1 MHSGLGID
9 AGVVACSCSSSGC
22 CCGTVNGVLVAYARL
37 QPILVT
43 LATLAIL
50 QGLAIKILP
59 EPGGSI
65 PVGYSNALANPGGP
79 WSIFYVV
86 AIAGLWLVLR
96 RTATGVADLRDRQRR
111 VRRPRPRDPGAA
123 TSRPIAYALAGT
135 LAAASGLFLA
145 ATTTAGDAAAGRR
158 LRPHVDRGR
167 RPRRRQLLRRARQR
181 ARLDRRRVHPDDPHE
196 RPLLRGHRPAL
207 PVVLPGALPLRRSAA
222 RKRSSATSCGGAH
235 ERARRPSARIQDT
248 LTRDRRRTLVAFAFA
263 VIVFVVGAFLHSG
276 FASWGSVSAILEV
289 ASFVGFVAAGQ
300 TFVILVGGIDLSVPW
315 VLNAAGDPVRG
326 LLARPQRARRAG
338 GSARARARVR
348 DRRRERLLRRLS
360 RRPGGRDD
368 ARDERDHGGP
378 DARAHQ
384 GADLR
389 DAATRTRRGV
399 LQNVVHKDLLGIP
412 ADLILWLGVAAL
424 ASVVLAFTT
433 YGRKVYAIGNN
444 PTAAYLAGVNVRLV
458 TSSLYGLS
466 GMFAALAGIVLVS
479 YSGQPTLGMG
489 DPYLFQSIAAAV
501 IGGISILG
509 GRGNYLG
516 TVAGAVSLVAL
527 ISLLQA
533 ENMPDYGRS
542 IVYGVAILVVL
553 VLFGRE
559 ERV

>member
-1 MHSGLGID
+1 MTEPAVLG
-9 AGVVACSCSSSGC
+9 
-22 CCGTVNGVLVAYARL
+22 
-37 QPILVT
+37 
-43 LATLAIL
+43 
-50 QGLAIKILP
+50 
-59 EPGGSI
+59 
-65 PVGYSNALANPGGP
+65 
-79 WSIFYVV
+79 
-86 AIAGLWLVLR
+86 
-96 RTATGVADLRDRQRR
+96 
-111 VRRPRPRDPGAA
+111 
-123 TSRPIAYALAGT
+123 
-135 LAAASGLFLA
+135 
-145 ATTTAGDAAAGRR
+145 
-158 LRPHVDRGR
+158 
-167 RPRRRQLLRRARQR
+167 
-181 ARLDRRRVHPDDPHE
+181 
-196 RPLLRGHRPAL
+196 
-207 PVVLPGALPLRRSAA
+207 
-222 RKRSSATSCGGAH
+222 
-235 ERARRPSARIQDT
+235 RIHDQ

-263 VIVFVVGAFLHSG
+263 VIVFAVGAFLHSG
-276 FASWGSVSAILEV
+276 FANWGSVSAILEV

-315 VLNAAGDPVRG
+315 VLNAAGIAFAVFSLGHSGRAAPAV
-326 LLARPQRARRAG
+326 LLALGLGFAIGGANGFCVAYLAVPAVVMTLAMNGILEGLTLGLTKGLTCARCNSYAPQ
-338 GSARARARVR
+338 
-348 DRRRERLLRRLS
+348 
-360 RRPGGRDD
+360 
-368 ARDERDHGGP
+368 
-378 DARAHQ
+378 
-384 GADLR
+384 
-389 DAATRTRRGV
+389 V
-399 LQNVVHKDLLGIP
+399 LQDVVHKDLLGIP

-433 YGRKVYAIGNN
+433 YGRKVYATGNN
-444 PTAAYLAGVNVRLV
+444 PTAAYLAGVNVKLV
-458 TSSLYGLS
+458 TMSLYGLS

>member
-1 MHSGLGID
+1 MS
-9 AGVVACSCSSSGC
+9 
-22 CCGTVNGVLVAYARL
+22 
-37 QPILVT
+37 
-43 LATLAIL
+43 
-50 QGLAIKILP
+50 
-59 EPGGSI
+59 E
-65 PVGYSNALANPGGP
+65 
-79 WSIFYVV
+79 
-86 AIAGLWLVLR
+86 
-96 RTATGVADLRDRQRR
+96 
-111 VRRPRPRDPGAA
+111 
-123 TSRPIAYALAGT
+123 
-135 LAAASGLFLA
+135 LAAL
-145 ATTTAGDAAAGRR
+145 GRI
-158 LRPHVDRGR
+158 HD
-167 RPRRRQLLRRARQR
+167 
-181 ARLDRRRVHPDDPHE
+181 
-196 RPLLRGHRPAL
+196 
-207 PVVLPGALPLRRSAA
+207 
-222 RKRSSATSCGGAH
+222 K
-235 ERARRPSARIQDT
+235 

-276 FASWGSVSAILEV
+276 FANWGSVSAILEV

-315 VLNAAGDPVRG
+315 VLNSAGILFAVFSLGHSGRAVPAV
-326 LLARPQRARRAG
+326 LLALGLGFVIGAVNGFCIAYLVVPAVVMTLAMNG
-338 GSARARARVR
+338 IMEGLTLGLTKGLTCVR
-348 DRRRERLLRRLS
+348 CNSYAPR
-360 RRPGGRDD
+360 
-368 ARDERDHGGP
+368 
-378 DARAHQ
+378 
-384 GADLR
+384 
-389 DAATRTRRGV
+389 V
-399 LQNVVHKDLLGIP
+399 LQDVVHKDLLGIP
-412 ADLILWLGVAAL
+412 ADLILWFGVAAL

-433 YGRKVYAIGNN
+433 YGRKVYATGNN

-458 TSSLYGLS
+458 TMSLYGLS

-527 ISLLQA
+527 ISLLEA